1 MLLKNMTLYI
11 DSRDNKKILLELQQ
25 GKNIVVNYEKN
36 LDGKKQGDVL
46 LVSIDDFL
54 KNQNIDWSQ
63 IKKIKV
69 NNVGGSFTGLRLSVI
84 VASSLAYAKKIKLE
98 GVKDE
103 KIEVEGIEI
112 LKPFYDREP
121 DIGISKKNKIIK

>member
-1 MLLKNMTLYI
+1 VAI
-11 DSRDNKKILLELQQ
+11 DN
-25 GKNIVVNYEKN
+25 
-36 LDGKKQGDVL
+36 
-46 LVSIDDFL
+46 FL
-54 KNQNIDWSQ
+54 NNQDIKWSQ
-63 IKKIKV
+63 IEKIKV